1 MRTLRAGLSIFRI
14 QLISGLQYRLS
25 ALAGST
31 TGIFWALIEV
41 LVMTVFYTHAERY
54 TAGLEAGLTLSQA
67 ISYIWLGQCMWI
79 LQPSNI
85 DGTIRAQIA
94 SGDVGLELC
103 RPLDIC
109 AHWFARLSAMRVAPL
124 LLRGVPVLIAGLL
137 MPAALRLSPPASWG
151 GLLATLAAL
160 CGALALGSAFGVLAH
175 ALLLNIRWGEGPVNM
190 LLICSMVL
198 SGNYFPLMLW
208 PDALQPLLRW
218 QPFAGLLDLPIRLY
232 LGLLPPDGLL
242 STLAMQTGWAAVF
255 LLTGRLVMRRNI
267 RRLVVQGG

>member
-1 MRTLRAGLSIFRI
+1 MDMNKQWMR
-14 QLISGLQYRLS
+14 
-25 ALAGST
+25 
-31 TGIFWALIEV
+31 
-41 LVMTVFYTHAERY
+41 
-54 TAGLEAGLTLSQA
+54 
-67 ISYIWLGQCMWI
+67 
-79 LQPSNI
+79 
-85 DGTIRAQIA
+85 
-94 SGDVGLELC
+94 
-103 RPLDIC
+103 
-109 AHWFARLSAMRVAPL
+109 
-124 LLRGVPVLIAGLL
+124 
-137 MPAALRLSPPASWG
+137 
-151 GLLATLAAL
+151 AL

-190 LLICSMVL
+190 LLIFSMVL

-208 PDALQPLLRW
+208 PDTLQPLLRW